1 VNQQL
6 HFATCWLQNA
16 DTNAGAVMSRQGRLL
31 RLLLSSAV
39 LVAGGACSH
48 DALAQTTITGAEDGL
63 TVEAR
68 GASVQEV
75 LAALGTKFGLR
86 YRNITVLD
94 RRIDGTYE
102 GSLHRVVT
110 RLLDGSSYV
119 MSTDGGHIEV
129 IVVGAAK
136 RNEMRP
142 QPGTAVPTP
151 TRRRSD

>member
-1 VNQQL
+1 
-6 HFATCWLQNA
+6 
-16 DTNAGAVMSRQGRLL
+16 MSRRGRLL
-31 RLLLSSAV
+31 QLLLSSVV
-39 LVAGGACSH
+39 LIAGLACPR

-63 TVEAR
+63 RVEAR
-68 GASVQEV
+68 DASVQEV

-119 MSTDGGHIEV
+119 LSTGGGHIEV
-129 IVVGAAK
+129 IMLSAAK
-136 RNEMRP
+136 RNDVLP
-142 QPGTAVPTP
+142 QPSTTVSTP